1 MLSTIVKI
9 LISLFFFGII
19 IFIHELGH
27 FIAAKCTGVKVNEF
41 ALGMGPKLFSF
52 GKKETVYSLRLLP
65 IGGFCSMEGEDEG
78 APTPRAFGGNAEGEK
93 VPLSPLDAPQEI
105 VFDATV
111 NEEGTDVPLFDDA
124 GETAPVK
131 ERSFAKKK
139 VWQRIIIVVA
149 GAVMNLVLG
158 FVLLFCQ
165 LQFCS
170 LPNTEDGRVLYAT
183 NRVYGFH
190 ENAMSEQSGLK
201 ALDEIVKIDG
211 KTIITD
217 YDLSA
222 ILQSDK
228 DGKFTFLVKREVD
241 GKMQEVTLENVQ
253 FEIKTNS
260 ETGRQ
265 QLVYDFILVG
275 EPQTVL
281 TSLTQAAKTECS
293 VALMIW
299 RTLGSLFT
307 GEYGLNEL
315 AGPVG
320 TVGII
325 TDVVGNAAEQA
336 DWQVGVGNIL
346 MLMAMLTVNVGVFNL
361 LPIPALDGG
370 RLIFLIFE
378 GVFRRPVPQ
387 KYEGIVHL
395 VGMVLLLLLM
405 VVISFSDISK
415 LIGGA

>member
-1 MLSTIVKI
+1 M
-9 LISLFFFGII
+9 
-19 IFIHELGH
+19 
-27 FIAAKCTGVKVNEF
+27 
-41 ALGMGPKLFSF
+41 GMGPKLFSF
-52 GKKETVYSLRLLP
+52 GKKETVYSLRLFP

-78 APTPRAFGGNAEGEK
+78 APTPRAFGGNADGEK
-93 VPLSPLDAPQEI
+93 APIAPLEEAAEPIEAVSE
-105 VFDATV
+105 TV
-111 NEEGTDVPLFDDA
+111 ENEEKP
-124 GETAPVK
+124 PVK

-139 VWQRIIIVVA
+139 VWQRIVIVVA

-170 LPNTEDGRVLYAT
+170 LPNTEDGTVLYAT
-183 NRVYGFH
+183 NQIHSFH
-190 ENAMSEQSGLK
+190 ENAVSEQSGLK
-201 ALDEIVKIDG
+201 ARDEIVKIDG
-211 KTIITD
+211 KYIITD

-228 DGKFTFLVKREVD
+228 DGKFEFLVKREVD
-241 GKMQEVTLENVQ
+241 GKLQEVLLPEVQ
-253 FEIKTNS
+253 FELKTNS

-275 EPQTVL
+275 KPQTVL
-281 TSLTQAAKTECS
+281 ASFTQAAKTEAS
-293 VALMIW
+293 VALMVW
-299 RTLGSLFT
+299 RSLGSLIS

-325 TDVVGNAAEQA
+325 TEVVGDAAQQSQ
-336 DWQVGVGNIL
+336 WQVGVGNIL
-346 MLMAMLTVNVGVFNL
+346 MLLAMLTVNVGVFNL

-370 RLIFLIFE
+370 RLMFLIFE
-378 GVFRRPVPQ
+378 GIFRRPVPT

-395 VGMVLLLLLM
+395 VGMALLLILM
-405 VVISFSDISK
+405 VVIAFSDIRK
-415 LIGGA
+415 LIVGA